1 MLKFIGAFMLTSV
14 ESDFH
19 SLSPPV
25 SGQIILVRI
34 KLINLRN
41 LHSLQVENL
50 KFFLKTFKSSV
61 IKHSFHRGFYFTPA
75 ADTTAQRHEF
85 ICNNSLTIIT
95 HREVGQQLRGS
106 RTRQTQN

>member
-1 MLKFIGAFMLTSV
+1 MQALLKTTNFVLKFIGAFMLTSV

-50 KFFLKTFKSSV
+50 N
-61 IKHSFHRGFYFTPA
+61 I
-75 ADTTAQRHEF
+75 
-85 ICNNSLTIIT
+85 
-95 HREVGQQLRGS
+95 
-106 RTRQTQN
+106 

>member
-41 LHSLQVENL
+41 LQSPGGKF